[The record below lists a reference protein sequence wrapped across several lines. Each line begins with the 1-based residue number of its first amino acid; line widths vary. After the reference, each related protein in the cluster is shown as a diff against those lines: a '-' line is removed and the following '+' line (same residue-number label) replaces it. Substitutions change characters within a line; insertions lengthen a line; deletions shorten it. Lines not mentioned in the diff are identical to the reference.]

1 MLWSWI
7 LKLSVLCRPTL
18 ETRNLYASPCSTVK
32 LAPFGPLPLI
42 RMPSGEGSC
51 FPLVTAMPCLV
62 AGLVPVADQHG
73 VLAGRR
79 IEGDGDQRAA
89 ADADGAKAAGGL
101 VEGERREVE
110 EAADLVLGL
119 HLVGEVLARRDR
131 AVRAGHAVLPRV
143 LPVLK
148 P

>member
-1 MLWSWI
+1 
-7 LKLSVLCRPTL
+7 
-18 ETRNLYASPCSTVK
+18 
-32 LAPFGPLPLI
+32 
-42 RMPSGEGSC
+42 
-51 FPLVTAMPCLV
+51 MPCLV

-148 P
+148 PVPAIVCDFVFLIFVVTVKNRCNCEGWHV